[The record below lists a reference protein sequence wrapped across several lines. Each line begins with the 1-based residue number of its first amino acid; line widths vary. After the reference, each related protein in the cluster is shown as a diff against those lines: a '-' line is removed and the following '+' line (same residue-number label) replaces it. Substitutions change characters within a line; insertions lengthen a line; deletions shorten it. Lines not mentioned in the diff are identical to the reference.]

1 MKKPPDPQNRGR
13 SPDNGSDD
21 IVVGPG
27 WSHGK
32 AALRSSGAVVE
43 TAVFRS
49 GNSDAVRIPRK
60 FAFPKGRVF
69 VRKLANGAL
78 LIVPKRKRGWPAGFF
93 DSLPTVSD
101 DFHLPER
108 EGPSSADEARVAAI
122 FSSDP
127 TL

>member
-1 MKKPPDPQNRGR
+1 MKKPPLSQNRDRALDER
-13 SPDNGSDD
+13 SDGGASDYGPTGS
-21 IVVGPG
+21 
-27 WSHGK
+27 K
-32 AALRSSGAVVE
+32 AAGRASSAVVE

-78 LIVPKRKRGWPAGFF
+78 LIVPKQRRGWPPGFF
-93 DSLPTVSD
+93 YSLPTVSD

-108 EGPSSADEARVAAI
+108 EVPSSADEARVAAI
-122 FSSDP
+122 FGSDP

>member
-1 MKKPPDPQNRGR
+1 MKKPLPHNRRR
-13 SPDNGSDD
+13 SPDKGSDD
-21 IVVGPG
+21 TVSDPG
-27 WSHGK
+27 WSAGNT
-32 AALRSSGAVVE
+32 APSISGAVVE

-60 FAFPKGRVF
+60 FEFPKGRVF

-78 LIVPKRKRGWPAGFF
+78 LIIPKHKRGWPPGFF

-101 DFHLPER
+101 DFDVPAR
-108 EGPSSADEARVAAI
+108 EGPSSADEARIEAI

-127 TL
+127 TV